1 MGESLVSVEAA
12 LRQSVQLDVRF
23 HDLRGDMVT
32 TKERAFRELFRVLES
47 TAVRY
52 ALIGGV
58 AVQLWRSEPRT
69 TLDIDVA
76 VLTYAELPREALA
89 QAGFRFLARHTHS
102 ENWLGPDDIPVQFT
116 DDPGLA
122 LFVERATVLEI
133 AGGTVRVARA
143 VDLVRAKLRAGAD
156 PGRRRSKRLQDLAD
170 AEGLLED
177 HPGLVSDLDDEER
190 EQLGRVR

>member
-1 MGESLVSVEAA
+1 MVWVEEA
-12 LRQSVQLDVRF
+12 LRQSVLLDVRF
-23 HDLRGDMVT
+23 HDLRGEMVT

-76 VLTYAELPREALA
+76 MLSYEELPREALA
-89 QAGFRFLARHTHS
+89 QAGFRFLARHAHS

-122 LFVERATVLEI
+122 PFVDRATVLEI
-133 AGGTVRVARA
+133 AGGVVRVAQA
-143 VDLVRAKLRAGAD
+143 VDLVRAKLRAGTD
-156 PGRRRSKRLQDLAD
+156 PSRRRSKRLQDLAD

-177 HPGLVSDLDDEER
+177 HPDLANDLDDEER